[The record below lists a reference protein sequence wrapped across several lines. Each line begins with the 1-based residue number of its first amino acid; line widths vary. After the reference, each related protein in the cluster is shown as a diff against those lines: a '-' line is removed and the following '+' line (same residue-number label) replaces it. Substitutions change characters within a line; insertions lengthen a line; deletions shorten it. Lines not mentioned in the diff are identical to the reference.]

1 MTSLKDT
8 QATIRDHWL
17 KNSSSSSYD
26 SVLLVHKIQVQ
37 SIIKKI
43 FENKDVNQTAQRKD
57 LAESKRLLTVEEEA
71 YLVQL
76 CKLLAKS
83 GHGLD
88 RDKVL
93 TCFNLIAPST
103 VGSHSQ
109 KAVDR
114 FFKRNP
120 DIKLKGSSGID
131 PLRASQ
137 ANEYVRDTFFFKL
150 DALVGQLY
158 AMGLIKWKTFAEIP
172 SKFIYNMD
180 ELASDTTQRRNK
192 IAADSESNVRNYTI
206 TPEGDRMPFHVT
218 VCLSTR
224 ADGQYICPADE
235 ITEGAPP
242 PVIIHSKPPSAD
254 PNAAVNPY
262 KLTDALARGLA
273 EMKDCTSSLDAYE
286 KNNDLGFL
294 ALATPNGSM
303 KQCTMLPYAKHFV
316 ENLPAERD
324 PLEGIFLLLDGHSSR
339 WDLPALRYLYE
350 HNVFPFFF
358 PSHTSIWSQANDN
371 GTNKRLHSCIEAEA
385 SKLRS
390 GSCLTNS
397 KFKPSDWN
405 KIFRLAWRSFL
416 EKERVDYRVVK
427 SNATTNSYVKTGIAP
442 FNPRCQS
449 WTEAVTNLGLSSTKQ
464 NQRFQ
469 KGFEVTSKAADSPVV
484 LNAVECKDL
493 FSGYTE
499 CTVIVDGKAKT
510 VRSAVQ
516 LAKAMLARWRDKFE
530 EMREKLLSLVQ
541 ADVLPGDYNA
551 RVRNETEFDSEEK
564 EMLKELL
571 LLHPKDFEQ
580 QFYFVKNSIIT
591 FYYHYF
597 SKTIIRMIANVL
609 IAELFPAPTWPGVH
623 CPRGRAGA

>member
-1 MTSLKDT
+1 MTKGPVGKYAQNDMEACLLEWCMCADPCMNLDSILQSHRIETGKVVRKTTLYKHFAKRVDLGTEFGGLTSLKDT

-235 ITEGAPP
+235 I
-242 PVIIHSKPPSAD
+242 
-254 PNAAVNPY
+254 
-262 KLTDALARGLA
+262 
-273 EMKDCTSSLDAYE
+273 
-286 KNNDLGFL
+286 
-294 ALATPNGSM
+294 
-303 KQCTMLPYAKHFV
+303 
-316 ENLPAERD
+316 
-324 PLEGIFLLLDGHSSR
+324 
-339 WDLPALRYLYE
+339 
-350 HNVFPFFF
+350 
-358 PSHTSIWSQANDN
+358 
-371 GTNKRLHSCIEAEA
+371 
-385 SKLRS
+385 
-390 GSCLTNS
+390 
-397 KFKPSDWN
+397 
-405 KIFRLAWRSFL
+405 
-416 EKERVDYRVVK
+416 
-427 SNATTNSYVKTGIAP
+427 
-442 FNPRCQS
+442 
-449 WTEAVTNLGLSSTKQ
+449 
-464 NQRFQ
+464 
-469 KGFEVTSKAADSPVV
+469 
-484 LNAVECKDL
+484 
-493 FSGYTE
+493 
-499 CTVIVDGKAKT
+499 
-510 VRSAVQ
+510 
-516 LAKAMLARWRDKFE
+516 
-530 EMREKLLSLVQ
+530 
-541 ADVLPGDYNA
+541 
-551 RVRNETEFDSEEK
+551 
-564 EMLKELL
+564 
-571 LLHPKDFEQ
+571 
-580 QFYFVKNSIIT
+580 
-591 FYYHYF
+591 
-597 SKTIIRMIANVL
+597 
-609 IAELFPAPTWPGVH
+609 
-623 CPRGRAGA
+623 